1 MKLKSTLIVLTVS
14 LLCLGQAQ
22 AGWFSWLFPPSTY
35 TKTKYPIVMIGGFL
49 AFDDILG
56 IEYFYGIPKE
66 LRKDGATVI
75 PVNISAFNG
84 TEARGF
90 QLEKQLDELRA
101 AKGYQKFNIMGHS
114 GGATTARFLASIRPD
129 LVASVTSVHGAH
141 KGIELADWVDDFK
154 DTVEEAGP
162 VGAGVRDTLAGIVN
176 TLGVAVEFLSG
187 NSPDEFPQDAL
198 AMLEDY
204 TTEKSVTFNV
214 DHGQGIPLSS
224 CGEGSYQVNG
234 VSYYSWGGTS
244 AFTNALDPLDY
255 LFAVTSALYS
265 ESNDGLVGRCSSH
278 LGKVIRDDYNMNHV
292 DAMNHIFGLRGLFSP
307 SPASIYR
314 QQANRLK
321 NAGL

>member
-66 LRKDGATVI
+66 LREDGATVI

-162 VGAGVRDTLAGIVN
+162 VGEGVRDTLAGIVN

-278 LGKVIRDDYNMNHV
+278 LGKVIRDNYNMNHV